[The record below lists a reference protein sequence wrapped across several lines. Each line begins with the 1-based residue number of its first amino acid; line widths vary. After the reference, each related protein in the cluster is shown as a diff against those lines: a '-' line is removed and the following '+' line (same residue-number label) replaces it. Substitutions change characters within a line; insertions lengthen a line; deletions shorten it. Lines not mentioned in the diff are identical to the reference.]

1 MDRTDAVQPL
11 AAAVVASLGLLLAS
25 IFTFDVYQ
33 DVVIE
38 GDRLWFT
45 LLENSVPYLLSA
57 AIVAIGLWL
66 GTVSDRIR
74 STTVLRWIVASLAGV
89 LILSSWVY
97 LFQQQQ
103 GRIKPRIIAAQL
115 SAAAILGGIVVGIY
129 SDRQR
134 RRREELAVEKSRLEA
149 LFENTSEPVT
159 QVAFEGGDPVVVDVN
174 PAFESTFGY
183 DAREA
188 RERSFEE
195 HGLHCYHGTTL
206 VVDGELY
213 GTVCFVSTD
222 PRPDPFTPA
231 ETTFA
236 ELLARMLAREIERDH
251 AAARIERLEEFA
263 DVLSHDLRNPL
274 NVAQGR
280 IDMERERADEENLRI
295 AARSLDR
302 IEAIISSVLAVARE
316 GRDVEET
323 EPVRLSALAERCF
336 ETVETSESTL
346 HVDDDFR
353 FHADPDRI
361 RGVFENLF
369 RNSIEH
375 GSASPCS
382 RTREDAD
389 EQRDGVIIHVG
400 PLHDGDGFYVADD
413 GPGIPESERETVF
426 EAGHTTGSE
435 GIGIGLAIVESIVEA
450 HGWSIEIVDDADGG
464 ARFEVSGAIPAE

>member
-1 MDRTDAVQPL
+1 MADLDPSSVDRDLSAE
-11 AAAVVASLGLLLAS
+11 AARREL
-25 IFTFDVYQ
+25 YE
-33 DVVIE
+33 VIE
-38 GDRLWFT
+38 LDVPFEEKADRAL
-45 LLENSVPYLLSA
+45 
-57 AIVAIGLWL
+57 AIGERYLDVDNGHLARIDPESDYWRAIASTDPPEGQFPTGL
-66 GTVSDRIR
+66 QVDLSVTYCRRTVQSDT
-74 STTVLRWIVASLAGV
+74 S
-89 LILSSWVY
+89 
-97 LFQQQQ
+97 
-103 GRIKPRIIAAQL
+103 IAL
-115 SAAAILGGIVVGIY
+115 
-129 SDRQR
+129 
-134 RRREELAVEKSRLEA
+134 
-149 LFENTSEPVT
+149 
-159 QVAFEGGDPVVVDVN
+159 
-174 PAFESTFGY
+174 Y
-183 DAREA
+183 DAEA
-188 RERSFEE
+188 QGWEDDPAFEE
-195 HGLHCYHGTTL
+195 HGLHCYHGTPL
-206 VVDGELY
+206 VVDGDLY
-213 GTVCFVSTD
+213 GTVCFVSVE
-222 PRPDPFTPA
+222 PRSDPFTPA

-280 IDMERERADEENLRI
+280 IDMARERTDEENLRI

-361 RGVFENLF
+361 RGIFENLF

-382 RTREDAD
+382 GTREGAD
-389 EQRDGVIIHVG
+389 EQRDGVTIHVG

-450 HGWSIEIVDDADGG
+450 HGWSIEITDAAGGG